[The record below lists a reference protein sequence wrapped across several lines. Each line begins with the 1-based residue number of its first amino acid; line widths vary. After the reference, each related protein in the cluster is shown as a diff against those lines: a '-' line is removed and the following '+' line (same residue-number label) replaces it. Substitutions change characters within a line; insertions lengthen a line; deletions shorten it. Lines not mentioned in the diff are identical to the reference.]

1 LQSDPNF
8 DLMRSRLSSFLAAVA
23 LASPLP
29 AVGQQPRLE
38 VPLVTDEAE
47 AVLAILESRARGAR
61 PDDAAWHR
69 LFSSEGYSRLQRRE
83 RSLGRTFEDSTFRAF
98 VLSDT
103 LARRTAALRATLES
117 WKRLDP
123 SDAARRAFAY
133 LPQRATIRARI
144 YPVIKPLT
152 NSFVFEPRINPA
164 IFLYVDP
171 AEPTAKFDNTLV
183 HELHHIGTGSV
194 CSGEPTDSTRGVRI
208 NTALAWMSG
217 FAEGR
222 AVLAAAGAPN
232 VHPHT
237 VSDSA
242 ERAVWERDVAR
253 VERDMRTM
261 ETFFLRILNG
271 AISQREQQQI
281 GMSFVATDTVPQG
294 PFYTIGWLM
303 SATVERQL
311 GRARLVASTC
321 DPLRFLRDY
330 NRAAA
335 AENRSRKPPLP
346 LWSEELLRRLTPA
359 PNRSR

>member
-1 LQSDPNF
+1 
-8 DLMRSRLSSFLAAVA
+8 MRSRLRGLFAAFA
-23 LASPLP
+23 LATPCS
-29 AVGQQPRLE
+29 VGGQQPRLE
-38 VPLVTDEAE
+38 VPLVTDQAE

-61 PDDAAWHR
+61 PDDDAWRR
-69 LFSSEGYSRLQRRE
+69 LFSSEGYVRLQHRE
-83 RSLGRTFEDSTFRAF
+83 RSMGRTFEDSTFRLF

-103 LARRTAALRATLES
+103 LARRTAALRTTLDS

-133 LPQRATIRARI
+133 LPQRAAIRARI
-144 YPVIKPLT
+144 YPVIKPAT
-152 NSFVFEPRINPA
+152 NSFVFEPRTNPA

-171 AEPTAKFDNTLV
+171 SEPAPKFDNTLV

-194 CSGEPTDSTRGVRI
+194 CSGEPTDSSRGVRI

-222 AVLAAAGAPN
+222 AVLAAAGSPS
-232 VHPHT
+232 VHPHA

-242 ERAVWERDVAR
+242 ERAVWERDVGR
-253 VERDMRTM
+253 IERDMRTM
-261 ETFFLRILNG
+261 EAFFLRILNG

-294 PFYTIGWLM
+294 PFYTVGWLM
-303 SATVERQL
+303 SSTIERHL
-311 GRARLVASTC
+311 GRTRLVASIC
-321 DPLRFLRDY
+321 DPLAFLRDY

-335 AENRSRKPPLP
+335 VENRTRNPPLP
-346 LWSEELLRRLTPA
+346 IWSEEILQRLTPGA
-359 PNRSR
+359 TRSR